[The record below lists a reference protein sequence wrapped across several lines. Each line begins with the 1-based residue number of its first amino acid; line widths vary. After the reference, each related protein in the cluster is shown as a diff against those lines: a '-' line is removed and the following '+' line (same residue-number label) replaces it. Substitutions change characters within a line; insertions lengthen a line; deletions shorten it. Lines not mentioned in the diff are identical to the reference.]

1 MVITRFMQIV
11 PALFIAGISCSVSSF
26 AQDSASF
33 IGKAD
38 CKLAPLQIGTAIGLN
53 WNGQCKD
60 GYAHGIG
67 MVTWRD
73 ASGVKYKLEANMLAG
88 VIQGLANM
96 TLDNGNK
103 YSGTFKDGVQ
113 DGKGYFELAD
123 GMQYEG
129 DVRQGRRTGQGEGVY
144 PNGDR
149 YVGEWIDGKPHGKGH
164 MWYMLGGEYDGEWH
178 SGVRHGKGSLTYA
191 GSGRRYEGMFMSG
204 RIEGAPALQNQ
215 TATYAIKTDEP
226 STGSLLKVRTST
238 GHVIPPERSYADLSQ
253 EQRHQLNAMY
263 PALED
268 GDEPP
273 YPLNGTAEFYKVV
286 PYLNGQFKE
295 AGRASIRVLVNAT
308 GKVDSV
314 AVLGTLSPD
323 FKRTIGTAAGLV
335 KYKPAVC
342 RGTPCTMMFFFDMQ
356 LQARALN

>member
-1 MVITRFMQIV
+1 MMRTRFMRLA
-11 PALFIAGISCSVSSF
+11 PALFVAGISCSVSSH

-38 CKLAPLQIGTAIGLN
+38 CKLAPLQIGTVIGLS
-53 WNGQCKD
+53 WGGQCKD

-67 MVTWRD
+67 MASWRD
-73 ASGVKYKLEANMLAG
+73 ASGVKYTLEANMLAG

-96 TLDNGNK
+96 NLSNGNK
-103 YSGTFKDGVQ
+103 YSGTFKDGIQ

-149 YVGEWIDGKPHGKGH
+149 YVGQWVDGKPHGKGH

-178 SGVRHGKGSLTYA
+178 AGVRHGKGALIYA
-191 GSGRRYEGMFMSG
+191 GSGRRYEGMFSSG
-204 RIEGAPALQNQ
+204 RIEGAPAPQNPA
-215 TATYAIKTDEP
+215 ATYAIKTDEP
-226 STGSLLKVRTST
+226 NTGTLLRQKTST
-238 GHVIPPERSYADLSQ
+238 GHVMPPERSYRDLTP
-253 EQRHQLNAMY
+253 EQQTQFNAMY

-273 YPLNGTAEFYKVV
+273 YPLSGTAEFYKVV
-286 PYLNGQFKE
+286 PYLNGQFRE
-295 AGRASIRVLVNAT
+295 TGHAYIRVLVN
-308 GKVDSV
+308 GKGGVDSV
-314 AVLGTLSPD
+314 SVLGTISPEL
-323 FKRTIGTAAGLV
+323 KRTFGTAAGLL

-342 RGTPCTMMFFFDMQ
+342 QRSGIFVSRSGR
-356 LQARALN
+356 ARF